1 MINAALLK
9 ITLLF
14 NGLCDIIAVNMEE
27 RKTLYSAI
35 QPTNNLTIG
44 NLIGAIKNWTNLQ
57 NGYDCFFA
65 IANMHAITVR
75 QGPAELRQ
83 KTLNMLALYLACGID
98 PEKCVMYVQSH
109 VPAHAEL
116 CWVLNTLTY
125 VGEMERMTQFKDKS
139 ARHAENIN
147 MGLMDYPVLM
157 AADILLYQTDV
168 VPVGLDQRQHV
179 EIARDIAQRF
189 NNAFSPTFKIPEA
202 LYMKVGAKINDLLDP
217 SKKMSKSA
225 ENPNGSV
232 FLSDDRDTVIR
243 KFKRA
248 VTDSGLEIK
257 YDPEN
262 KAGVS
267 NLLSIYSAFTGK
279 TISEAEADFA
289 GRGYGEFKLA
299 VGETVADRLAPIQ
312 KEQARL
318 LAEKDYLDGVLRSG
332 AERASKAAN
341 RTLSKVYKKIGFFQ
355 L

>member
-75 QGPAELRQ
+75 QVPAELRQ

-243 KFKRA
+243 KFRRA